1 MRLEEN
7 QRKGSSQLFPES
19 VAKTVVKSLLFC
31 FSLFFLLNKII
42 ADFSVSPSEVKVIK
56 SFIIQYLFHSSNAVD
71 ELEQKL
77 KAYTMSTELQLH
89 INLQIDQI

>member
-1 MRLEEN
+1 M
-7 QRKGSSQLFPES
+7 LFSVNLIFSGVKKES
-19 VAKTVVKSLLFC
+19 VSMRYRVKSLLFC